1 MTDLVLGP
9 AGFDKIAIIGSAPS
23 SIELAPYNDPSWAIW
38 VCSPGAFAHVA
49 KKRSDVWFE
58 THRFLPS
65 QPGRSG
71 EPGTKPWFSPEF
83 HQFLQQHKG
92 PVFMSEVHASIPN
105 SVRLPFEA
113 LIEKYGPYH
122 FTSSVAWMLALAIDQ
137 RPKMMGLWGI
147 DMSATEEYNYQRP
160 ACQHFIGMAKAMGI
174 GVVLPP
180 ESDLMRPTMMYG
192 FGELNPRYIKLNT
205 RLEQFHKDRGVFR
218 QQLQHFQIQDAY
230 VSGAIDATTY
240 DIQTWCDDLSKLDES
255 KAMSFSSEYTKPI
268 GQASQPPA
276 PEPEQ
281 PIPAIAAPAP
291 EPKVRKKRQTKAEKL
306 AAAAMPAGNGADH
319 TGAFD
324 GNA

>member
-1 MTDLVLGP
+1 MTEPLVLGP
-9 AGFDKIAIIGSAPS
+9 RGFDKIAIIGSAPS
-23 SIELAPYNDPSWAIW
+23 SIDLAPYADPSWAIW
-38 VCSPGAFAHVA
+38 VCSPGAFATVA

-58 THRFLPS
+58 THRFQPS
-65 QPGRSG
+65 LPGRAG

-83 HQFLQQHKG
+83 HQFLRDHKG

-113 LIEKYGPYH
+113 LIDKYGPYH

-137 RPKMMGLWGI
+137 RPKMLGLWGI

-160 ACQHFIGMAKAMGI
+160 GCQHFLGMAKAMGI
-174 GVVLPP
+174 GIVLPA

-192 FGELNPRYIKLNT
+192 IGELSPRYIKLNT

-218 QQLQHFQIQDAY
+218 QQIQHFQIQDAY

-240 DIQTWCDDLSKLDES
+240 DIQTWSDDVKVDIA
-255 KAMSFSSEYTKPI
+255 KAMSFSSEYGKPV
-268 GQASQPPA
+268 GQASHP
-276 PEPEQ
+276 
-281 PIPAIAAPAP
+281 PAIAAPAP
-291 EPKVRKKRQTKAEKL
+291 EPLAAEPVKVRKPRQTKAQKAAI
-306 AAAAMPAGNGADH
+306 AAAPQAGNGADH
-319 TGAFD
+319 SGVFN